1 MRIELV
7 KSSISLLRVL
17 ELVGGIAT
25 ALLGL
30 FIYVY
35 IDIQVSSRRTP
46 VTLSVRAVAFVML
59 VVPGIVVATGSYLQA
74 LRRKDWAVVLVLAG
88 GLSSLFFVVLNAG
101 LNYAFVQDRW
111 GQHAILVD
119 FLVVIFTLGTAFI
132 ATIVSVL
139 FHSRVQ

>member
-1 MRIELV
+1 M
-7 KSSISLLRVL
+7 RVL

-35 IDIQVSSRRTP
+35 IDIQDSSSRTP
-46 VTLSVRAVAFVML
+46 VTLSVRAVAFLML

-74 LRRKDWAVVLVLAG
+74 LRRKGWAVVLVFAG

-101 LNYAFVQDRW
+101 LNYAFVQDTW

-119 FLVVIFTLGTAFI
+119 FLVVIFTLGTAFV
-132 ATIVSVL
+132 ATMASVL
-139 FHSRVQ
+139 FRSRVQ